1 MSLRFR
7 LIIAF
12 AFSSIITIIILATV
26 LGLSLHKDATISFRA
41 NAEENL
47 IAKREQKISQIQG
60 LIQRVKNQLVLQSQ
74 SQWTKKA
81 VTELSEGFEEA
92 KLEVDNYIIK
102 NEKLKRYYQDDFGK
116 EYTRQNGA
124 PANTEIIHSSLS
136 PIAKLMQQAYIAE
149 NPMPIG
155 EKQKFQLGDTQ
166 SRYDSAH
173 NKYHAEF
180 TRLLENWS
188 YYDIFLVEP
197 DSGHIIYSVFKELD
211 FGTSLISGPYSDTA
225 IADAFN
231 EGKKLNNG
239 DVFLTDFS
247 RYGPS
252 YNNPASFVSTPVFVN
267 GTIEAVLI
275 YQIPIGRINEIMINN
290 NEWVSRGYGESGE
303 SYLVGSDLTLLSESR
318 FFIEDQSSYLKLL
331 NSIGENALAQ
341 VITAKNT
348 SIGVQPVKTEAVK
361 QALLGNKG
369 FLEVIDYRGVNV
381 FSAYSSIDLGNGVN
395 WAILSE
401 IDVSEAL
408 KWVGIMEEHQIVSTL
423 QVAFVTI
430 ILSLVLAYYYSNQ
443 LSSPMNQ
450 LAQNFSDISH
460 GEGDLTQRIAKQ
472 DIGELNQVGEGFND
486 FLEQVEAI
494 VEQVKLSSSNLT
506 ALSDT
511 LEQSAR
517 ASSGNTNN
525 QKDSTLMVTAAME
538 EYNASFNEVARNTK
552 AASEDAQRAAGES
565 TASADESR
573 KASGKINQLVEK
585 LSDSSESVKQ
595 LESEVENIKGVLTTI
610 TSIADQTNL
619 LALNAA
625 IEAARAGEQGRGFA
639 VVADEVRTLAGRTQ
653 KTTVEIQ
660 SKMDEL
666 QKAAQFTAKNITE
679 SSKQAND
686 GSQIVENV
694 AIKLD
699 NLAIAVKEVENKN
712 MEIASATTQQ
722 LATAQEINQQLE
734 NITSFSSDLSST
746 AKEVADA
753 VDQINAI
760 SLGISVLM
768 DRFKVKQT

>member
-1 MSLRFR
+1 
-7 LIIAF
+7 
-12 AFSSIITIIILATV
+12 
-26 LGLSLHKDATISFRA
+26 
-41 NAEENL
+41 
-47 IAKREQKISQIQG
+47 
-60 LIQRVKNQLVLQSQ
+60 
-74 SQWTKKA
+74 
-81 VTELSEGFEEA
+81 
-92 KLEVDNYIIK
+92 
-102 NEKLKRYYQDDFGK
+102 
-116 EYTRQNGA
+116 
-124 PANTEIIHSSLS
+124 
-136 PIAKLMQQAYIAE
+136 
-149 NPMPIG
+149 
-155 EKQKFQLGDTQ
+155 
-166 SRYDSAH
+166 
-173 NKYHAEF
+173 
-180 TRLLENWS
+180 
-188 YYDIFLVEP
+188 
-197 DSGHIIYSVFKELD
+197 
-211 FGTSLISGPYSDTA
+211 
-225 IADAFN
+225 
-231 EGKKLNNG
+231 
-239 DVFLTDFS
+239 
-247 RYGPS
+247 
-252 YNNPASFVSTPVFVN
+252 
-267 GTIEAVLI
+267 
-275 YQIPIGRINEIMINN
+275 
-290 NEWVSRGYGESGE
+290 
-303 SYLVGSDLTLLSESR
+303 
-318 FFIEDQSSYLKLL
+318 
-331 NSIGENALAQ
+331 
-341 VITAKNT
+341 
-348 SIGVQPVKTEAVK
+348 
-361 QALLGNKG
+361 
-369 FLEVIDYRGVNV
+369 
-381 FSAYSSIDLGNGVN
+381 
-395 WAILSE
+395 
-401 IDVSEAL
+401 
-408 KWVGIMEEHQIVSTL
+408 
-423 QVAFVTI
+423 
-430 ILSLVLAYYYSNQ
+430 
-443 LSSPMNQ
+443 
-450 LAQNFSDISH
+450 
-460 GEGDLTQRIAKQ
+460 
-472 DIGELNQVGEGFND
+472 
-486 FLEQVEAI
+486 
-494 VEQVKLSSSNLT
+494 
-506 ALSDT
+506 
-511 LEQSAR
+511 
-517 ASSGNTNN
+517 
-525 QKDSTLMVTAAME
+525 MVTAAME